1 MSDPFSALPW
11 SKGGYYYAYLSSH
24 EQECYELIYGKLIE
38 DEFDVVLPRRPSS
51 EEITRIINALKYD
64 KPELFWVDFR
74 HIHAEAGHST
84 VLRFEAFYSGAMLER
99 CKKTTLNR
107 MESILTRSKQ
117 AAGTTDRE
125 RVCWFHDVIAAETAY
140 GSSSATPSHDIRG
153 AAGGTSVCEG
163 IALWFSALV
172 TRSGGIPNRVV
183 LADCRNAGRLNH
195 AFNQVWLPDEGWR
208 TLYIDVTADLRRDS
222 LAAPSRLH
230 IAPPD
235 AAIWQEQ
242 GYALLPPNQVPR
254 VFSFQK
260 RTCKE
265 G

>member
-1 MSDPFSALPW
+1 MSGPALPW
-11 SKGGYYYAYLSSH
+11 SKGGYYYAYLSS
-24 EQECYELIYGKLIE
+24 QECHEYELIYGKLIE
-38 DEFDVVLPRRPSS
+38 DEFDVVLPCKLSS

-74 HIHAEAGHST
+74 HTHVGST
-84 VLRFEAFYSGAMLER
+84 ALRFEAFYSGATLER

-117 AAGTTDRE
+117 AAGTTNRE
-125 RVCWFHDVIAAETAY
+125 RVCWLHDVIAAETTY
-140 GSSSATPSHDIRG
+140 GSSSASPSHDIRG

-163 IALWFSALV
+163 IALWYSALA
-172 TRSGGIPNRVV
+172 TRSGIPNRVV

-208 TLYIDVTADLRRDS
+208 TLYIDVTADLRHDI
-222 LAAPSRLH
+222 LTPPSRLH

-242 GYALLPPNQVPR
+242 GYAPLPSSQIPR
-254 VFSFQK
+254 VLSF
-260 RTCKE
+260 
-265 G
+265 

>member
-1 MSDPFSALPW
+1 M
-11 SKGGYYYAYLSSH
+11 
-24 EQECYELIYGKLIE
+24 IYGKLIE

-74 HIHAEAGHST
+74 HTHAEAGHST
-84 VLRFEAFYSGAMLER
+84 VLRFEAFYSGATLER

-208 TLYIDVTADLRRDS
+208 TLYIDVTADLRQDI
-222 LAAPSRLH
+222 LTPPSRLH

-235 AAIWQEQ
+235 AAIWREQ
-242 GYALLPPNQVPR
+242 KYAPLTPNQIPR
-254 VFSFQK
+254 VFSFHS
-260 RTCKE
+260 KE
-265 G
+265 NL

>member
-1 MSDPFSALPW
+1 MSGPFSALLW

-24 EQECYELIYGKLIE
+24 EQECYELIYLNLLE
-38 DEFDVVLPRRPSS
+38 DQFDMVLPRKLSS

-74 HIHAEAGHST
+74 HTHVGST
-84 VLRFEAFYSGAMLER
+84 ALRFEAFYSGATLER

-107 MESILTRSKQ
+107 MESILIRSKQ

-125 RVCWFHDVIAAETAY
+125 QVCWLHDVIAAETAY
-140 GSSSATPSHDIRG
+140 GSSSASPSHDIRG

-163 IALWFSALV
+163 IALWFSALG
-172 TRSGGIPNRVV
+172 TRSGIPSRVV

-195 AFNQVWLPDEGWR
+195 AFDQVWLPDEGWR

-222 LAAPSRLH
+222 FTAPSRLH

-242 GYALLPPNQVPR
+242 GYAPLPPNQIPQV
-254 VFSFQK
+254 VFSFHS
-260 RTCKE
+260 KE
-265 G
+265 KL

>member
-1 MSDPFSALPW
+1 MSVPALPW
-11 SKGGYYYAYLSSH
+11 SKGGYYYAYLSSSH
-24 EQECYELIYGKLIE
+24 EQECYSLIYGKLIE
-38 DEFDVVLPRRPSS
+38 DEFDVVLPCKLSS

-74 HIHAEAGHST
+74 HTHVGST
-84 VLRFEAFYSGAMLER
+84 ALRFEAFYSGATLER

-125 RVCWFHDVIAAETAY
+125 RVCWLHDVIAAETTY
-140 GSSSATPSHDIRG
+140 GSSSASPSHDIRG

-163 IALWFSALV
+163 IALWFSALA
-172 TRSGGIPNRVV
+172 TRLGIPNRVV
-183 LADCRNAGRLNH
+183 LADCRNTGRLNH

-208 TLYIDVTADLRRDS
+208 TLYIDVTADLRHDI
-222 LAAPSRLH
+222 LTPPSRLH

-242 GYALLPPNQVPR
+242 GYALLPSSQIPR
-254 VFSFQK
+254 VFSF
-260 RTCKE
+260 
-265 G
+265 

>member
-24 EQECYELIYGKLIE
+24 EQECYQLIYGRLIE
-38 DEFDVVLPRRPSS
+38 DEFDVVLPRRLSS

-64 KPELFWVDFR
+64 KPELFWVDF
-74 HIHAEAGHST
+74 HHTHVEVGHST
-84 VLRFEAFYSGAMLER
+84 VLRFEAFYSGAALER

-107 MESILTRSKQ
+107 IESILTRSKQ
-117 AAGTTDRE
+117 AVGTTDRE
-125 RVCWFHDVIAAETAY
+125 RICWLHDVIAAETTY
-140 GSSSATPSHDIRG
+140 GSSGASSSHDIRG
-153 AAGGTSVCEG
+153 AASGTSVCEG

-172 TRSGGIPNRVV
+172 TGSGIPNRVV

-195 AFNQVWLPDEGWR
+195 AFNQVWLPDECYAA
-208 TLYIDVTADLRRDS
+208 LCIDVTADLRRDS
-222 LAAPSRLH
+222 LAAPSRRH
-230 IAPPD
+230 IAPSD

-242 GYALLPPNQVPR
+242 GYAPLPPNQIPR

>member
-1 MSDPFSALPW
+1 MSSPFSALLW
-11 SKGGYYYAYLSSH
+11 SKGGYYHAYLSPN

-38 DEFDVVLPRRPSS
+38 DEFGVVLPRKLSS

-74 HIHAEAGHST
+74 HTHVEVGHST
-84 VLRFEAFYSGAMLER
+84 VLRFEAFLSGAALER

-117 AAGTTDRE
+117 VAGTTDRE
-125 RVCWFHDVIAAETAY
+125 RVCWLHDVIAAETAY
-140 GSSSATPSHDIRG
+140 GSSSASPSHDIRG

-163 IALWFSALV
+163 IALWFSALA
-172 TRSGGIPNRVV
+172 TRSGIPNRVV

-195 AFNQVWLPDEGWR
+195 AFNQVWLPDECYAA
-208 TLYIDVTADLRRDS
+208 LCIDVTADLRRDS

-242 GYALLPPNQVPR
+242 GYAQLPPNQIPR
-254 VFSFQK
+254 VFSFHS
-260 RTCKE
+260 KE
-265 G
+265 NL

>member
-1 MSDPFSALPW
+1 MSGPALPW
-11 SKGGYYYAYLSSH
+11 SKGGYYYAYLSSSH
-24 EQECYELIYGKLIE
+24 EQECYSLIYGKLIE
-38 DEFDVVLPRRPSS
+38 DEFDVVLPCKLSS

-74 HIHAEAGHST
+74 HTHVGST
-84 VLRFEAFYSGAMLER
+84 ALRFEAFYSGATLER

-125 RVCWFHDVIAAETAY
+125 RVCWLHDVIAAETAY
-140 GSSSATPSHDIRG
+140 GSSSASPSHDIRG

-163 IALWFSALV
+163 IALWFSALA
-172 TRSGGIPNRVV
+172 TQLGIPNRVV

-208 TLYIDVTADLRRDS
+208 TLYIDVTADLRHDI
-222 LAAPSRLH
+222 LTPPSRLH

-242 GYALLPPNQVPR
+242 GYALLPQSQIPR
-254 VFSFQK
+254 VFSF
-260 RTCKE
+260 
-265 G
+265 

>member
-1 MSDPFSALPW
+1 MSSPFSALPW
-11 SKGGYYYAYLSSH
+11 SKGGYYHAYLSSP
-24 EQECYELIYGKLIE
+24 EQECYKLIYGKLID
-38 DEFDVVLPRRPSS
+38 DEFDVVLPRRRPSS

-74 HIHAEAGHST
+74 HTHVEST
-84 VLRFEAFYSGAMLER
+84 ALRFEAFYSGATLER

-195 AFNQVWLPDEGWR
+195 AFN
-208 TLYIDVTADLRRDS
+208 
-222 LAAPSRLH
+222 
-230 IAPPD
+230 
-235 AAIWQEQ
+235 
-242 GYALLPPNQVPR
+242 
-254 VFSFQK
+254 
-260 RTCKE
+260 
-265 G
+265 

>member
-1 MSDPFSALPW
+1 MSSPFSALPW
-11 SKGGYYYAYLSSH
+11 SKGGYYHAYLSSP
-24 EQECYELIYGKLIE
+24 EQECYKLIYGKLID
-38 DEFDVVLPRRPSS
+38 DEFDVVLPRRRPSS

-74 HIHAEAGHST
+74 HTHVEST
-84 VLRFEAFYSGAMLER
+84 ALRFEAFYSGATLER

-125 RVCWFHDVIAAETAY
+125 RVCWLHDVIAAETAY
-140 GSSSATPSHDIRG
+140 GSSSASPSHDIRG

-163 IALWFSALV
+163 IALWFSALG
-172 TRSGGIPNRVV
+172 TRLGIPNRVV

-208 TLYIDVTADLRRDS
+208 TLYIDVTADLRQDI
-222 LAAPSRLH
+222 LTPPSRLH

-242 GYALLPPNQVPR
+242 EYAPLPPNQIPL

-265 G
+265 S